1 MLAIVS
7 RASVSSFG
15 ALIVVVVVVAS
26 LWTIIML
33 SAVHVGLPGC
43 RRARGARARA
53 LSASSVARVVKL
65 TLNVFGFVLLYYVR
79 AYGITE
85 L

>member
-1 MLAIVS
+1 
-7 RASVSSFG
+7 
-15 ALIVVVVVVAS
+15 
-26 LWTIIML
+26 ML

-53 LSASSVARVVKL
+53 LSAGSVARVVKL